1 MIIWTR
7 WGIFAFLF
15 VGLGVGLGFLLKAVA
30 GLGRVTEPSVS
41 GIFVGLG
48 FLISGVGLYVFDRFV
63 VRAYLDKP
71 RPLTVT
77 RPLAQ
82 PYRHPDGRVQTHEV
96 VPAVDP
102 QTGQQFVVRPNS
114 SLFFIPLRFWPFI
127 ITGLG
132 LVVLVINLV
141 VFLTR

>member
-15 VGLGVGLGFLLKAVA
+15 AGVGIGLGFLMKAA
-30 GLGRVTEPSVS
+30 LGIGRVTESSVT

-48 FLISGVGLYVFDRFV
+48 LVIAAVGLFFFDRFV
-63 VRAYLDKP
+63 VRAHLDKP
-71 RPLTVT
+71 RQLTFT

-82 PYRHPDGRVQTHEV
+82 PYTHPDGRVQTHEV

-102 QTGQQFVVRPNS
+102 QSGQPLVVAPRS
-114 SLFFIPLRFWPFI
+114 SLFFIPLRFWPYI
-127 ITGLG
+127 LGGLG
-132 LVVLVINLV
+132 VLILAVNFV
-141 VFLTR
+141 VFLAR